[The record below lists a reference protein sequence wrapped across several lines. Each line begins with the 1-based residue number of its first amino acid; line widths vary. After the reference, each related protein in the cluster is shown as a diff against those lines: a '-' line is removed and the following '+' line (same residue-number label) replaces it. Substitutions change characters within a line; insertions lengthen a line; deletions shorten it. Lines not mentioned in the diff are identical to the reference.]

1 MPNPAQRNCE
11 VEDCGY
17 KTPPGLT
24 SHDQQFQ
31 DIRLHLVMVHPQQ
44 ATALAAI
51 SNPVEAGGSQSSVKA
66 EKLSRPNLEEEI
78 SEVDW
83 SFFAS
88 EWRRYK
94 RSTGLTGQGIMD
106 QLWAC
111 ASANLKK
118 RCHQSGATDQTTE
131 DELLGMMKRLSIK
144 AQNDLVNVVE
154 FLSMGQNTEEP
165 VTQFVSRLKGQADIC
180 EFEVKCPR
188 EGCGADVSYSDK
200 MVSHQLVRGLEDPS
214 IQEKVLAQAATDK
227 DLDLKKI
234 TEFVIAQ
241 EMGMRSSKI
250 LNSGAGIGKISDYQR
265 GRSNTLPSKLRPE
278 KDDEVKHS
286 DQKCRFCGK
295 IGHGEYPDFETR
307 KEKCKAWGIKCDS
320 CGRKGHYKA
329 VCKKQ
334 PSAKKVTASDTES
347 EGDSHS
353 GLVFAMFSSP
363 TKRRHV
369 RRKMKTLSHMAVN
382 EFGKWERAR
391 PAPHPV
397 VVVGIAV
404 SSDSYEQL
412 EIPEPASHQPTN
424 VQAVADTGAMVLV
437 GGMNLVHQLRVKK
450 QELIPVSY
458 NIGGADNG
466 PLELIGGLLVEV
478 SLGDR
483 SHKELCYIAKNVTEL
498 LLSEATMKALGM
510 IPENFPDVGPSMAT
524 VQKCE
529 VKDESNPE
537 VCGCPVRAKPPP
549 VPQSLPF
556 PPTEENIPKLKD
568 WIIEQYSSSAF
579 NCCENQKLPLV
590 NETVPMSLYVDS
602 EAKPVAHHKAYPV
615 PIHWQG
621 EVKAGLD
628 SDVKIGVLEK
638 VPVGEPT
645 DWCSR
650 MVCVSKKDGKPRR
663 TVDFQA
669 LNKVSVRQTHSVK
682 APFHQAMSIPT
693 GTWKTCLD
701 AWNGYHS
708 IPLREEDK
716 HLTTFITPWGRYRY
730 RCLPMGFLA
739 ANDGYTARYDEI
751 TKDVDNL
758 ERCVDDTALWDNT
771 IEGNFLRTCSYLSL
785 CAGAGILFSKKKFQ
799 FCSKEV
805 EFLGFK
811 VGGDGIKPSEE
822 FLEAIKG
829 FPTPRDLT
837 GIRSWFGLIE
847 QCSYAFSKTGV
858 MEPFR
863 HLLKS
868 TEKFQW
874 TAELQEAFESSKTVI
889 IDQICQ
895 GVRTFDPKKVTCLS
909 TDYSKTG
916 VGFHLLQKNCSCKDL
931 TPVCCKTG
939 WSTVLTGSRFTN
951 QAEARYA
958 PIEGECLGAAWAM
971 KKCQY
976 FLLGCEKFLLAVDHK
991 PLLGVLNDKSLEEVE
1006 NPRLQ
1011 RLKEK
1016 TLRFNFSL
1024 VHVPGKLHKTADATS
1039 RQPVSEA
1046 DNDVE
1051 VLLAGVADS
1060 RLYGIY
1066 NLDRPIKTTSESFVS
1081 ALHARALTLDKVRE
1095 ASAADQSVSE
1105 LITLIEAGL
1114 PEERA
1119 DWPDNLKEFYTVRD
1133 KITVQDQVI
1142 ICGERVYIP
1151 SELRPQVLEILHSSH
1166 SGVSSMS
1173 ARASESVW
1181 WPGIQ
1186 ADIERTRLEC
1196 KSCDIS
1202 APSQPAAPPTPLPS
1216 PAYPFEQICA
1226 DYFSYG
1232 GHKYLV
1238 IVDRFSNWPTVHQVK
1253 AGAGAEVLVQRLRH
1267 HFITYGVSKEIATDG
1282 GLEFV
1287 SSVTKTFLQQWGVH
1301 HRLSSAYH
1309 PHSNQRA
1316 ELGVKVAKRILR
1328 ENTDGTGNL
1337 ENDKFARALMNYRN
1351 TPCKDLNLSP
1361 AQIIFGRKLRD
1372 HLPIL
1377 PGNFRPQQEWILSQ
1391 NQRELALARRYEK
1404 QGERW
1409 ARGTKTLQSLEVGD
1423 IVSVQN
1429 QAGPRAKK
1437 WDKTGVVVETKDHD
1451 QYRVKVDGSGQTT
1464 LRNRQFLRKLSRK
1477 EEEGQDVPPKST
1489 QQGRE
1494 ENNRRR
1500 RRHRSGRLSAVQ
1512 VGGGR

>member
-1 MPNPAQRNCE
+1 MTNPTPMPCG
-11 VEDCGY
+11 VEGCDY
-17 KTPPGLT
+17 RTRPGLSNHQLLFT
-24 SHDQQFQ
+24 DMQF
-31 DIRLHLVMVHPQQ
+31 HLAMVHPQV
-44 ATALAAI
+44 AASLAALN
-51 SNPVEAGGSQSSVKA
+51 NPAEAGGSQSSVRA
-66 EKLSRPNLEEEI
+66 EKLTRPTLEEEI

-83 SFFAS
+83 NFFQS
-88 EWRRYK
+88 EWSRYK
-94 RSTGLTGQGIMD
+94 RSTGLTGPSIMD

-111 ASANLKK
+111 ASANMKK

-131 DELLGMMKRLSIK
+131 EQLLEMMKRLSIK
-144 AQNDLVNVVE
+144 AQNNLVNVVE
-154 FLSMGQNTEEP
+154 FLSMAQNTEEP
-165 VTQFVSRLKGQADIC
+165 VTQFVSRLKGQAGIC
-180 EFEVKCPR
+180 DFEVKCSR
-188 EGCGADVSYSDK
+188 DDCGANVSYSDE

-227 DLDLKKI
+227 ELDLKKI

-241 EMGMRSSKI
+241 ETGTRSSKI
-250 LNSGAGIGKISDYQR
+250 LNSGAGIGRISDYQR
-265 GRSNTLPSKLRPE
+265 GRSNTLPSKLPPE
-278 KDDEVKHS
+278 KEDEAKNS
-286 DQKCRFCGK
+286 DQEKCQYCGK
-295 IGHGEYPDFETR
+295 SGHGVRPNYETR
-307 KEKCKAWGIKCDS
+307 KEKCKAWGAKCDS
-320 CGRKGHYKA
+320 CEGRGHYKA
-329 VCKKQ
+329 VCRKKT
-334 PSAKKVTASDTES
+334 SAKKVTASDA
-347 EGDSHS
+347 EGDGDSDS
-353 GLVFAMFSSP
+353 AWVFSMFSNP

-369 RRKMKTLSHMAVN
+369 RRGMKTLSHMAVN
-382 EFGKWERAR
+382 EFGKWVKAR
-391 PAPHPV
+391 PDPHPV
-397 VVVGIAV
+397 VVVGISV

-412 EIPEPASHQPTN
+412 EIPEPARHQPTN

-450 QELIPVSY
+450 HELVPVSY
-458 NIGGADNG
+458 SIGGVDNG
-466 PLELIGGLLVEV
+466 QLDLIGGLLVEI
-478 SLGDR
+478 SHGDR
-483 SHKELCYIAKNVTEL
+483 SCKQLCYIAKDVTEL

-510 IPENFPDVGPSMAT
+510 IPENFPDRGPTRAT

-529 VKDESNPE
+529 VKDESNPD
-537 VCGCPVRAKPPP
+537 VCDCPARTETPP
-549 VPQSLPF
+549 VPESLPY
-556 PPTEENIPKLKD
+556 PATEENIPKLRD
-568 WIIEQYSSSAF
+568 WIIEYYSSSAF

-590 NETVPMSLYVDS
+590 NKAVPMSLYVDS

-615 PIHWQG
+615 PIHWQS

-628 SDVKIGVLEK
+628 SDVKLGVLEK

-650 MVCVSKKDGKPRR
+650 MVCVSKKDGKSRPRR
-663 TVDFQA
+663 TVDYQA

-682 APFHQAMSIPT
+682 APFHQAMSIPP

-730 RCLPMGFLA
+730 KCLPMGFLA

-785 CAGAGILFSKKKFQ
+785 CGGAGILFSKKKFQ

-805 EFLGFK
+805 DFLGFR
-811 VGGDGIKPSEE
+811 VGVDGIRPSEE
-822 FLEAIKG
+822 FLEAIRG

-874 TAELQEAFESSKTVI
+874 TPELQEAFDSSKNVI

-895 GVRTFDPKKVTCLS
+895 GVKTFDPKKVTCLS

-916 VGFHLLQKNCSCKDL
+916 IGFHLLQKNCNCQDL

-939 WSTVLTGSRFTN
+939 WSTVLAGSRFTN

-991 PLLGVLNDKSLEEVE
+991 PLLGVLNDKSLQEVE

-1011 RLKEK
+1011 RLKEQ

-1024 VHVPGKLHKTADATS
+1024 VHVPGRLHKTADATS
-1039 RQPVSEA
+1039 RQPVAEA

-1066 NLDRPIKTTSESFVS
+1066 NLDRPIRTTSESFVS

-1095 ASAADQSVSE
+1095 ASAAEQSATE
-1105 LITLIEAGL
+1105 LSTLIEAGL
-1114 PEERA
+1114 PEEKSE
-1119 DWPDNLKEFYTVRD
+1119 WPESLKEFYGVRD
-1133 KITVQDQVI
+1133 KITVQDKVI
-1142 ICGERVYIP
+1142 LCGERVYIP

-1186 ADIERTRLEC
+1186 ADIEKTRLEC
-1196 KSCDIS
+1196 RSCDVS

-1226 DYFSYG
+1226 DYFSFG

-1238 IVDRFSNWPTVHQVK
+1238 IVDRFSNWPTVHKVK
-1253 AGAGAEVLVQRLRH
+1253 AGAGAEVLVQRLRN

-1287 SSVTKTFLQQWGVH
+1287 SSITKTFLKQWGVH

-1316 ELGVKVAKRILR
+1316 ELGVKIAKRILR
-1328 ENTDGTGNL
+1328 ENTDGSGSL
-1337 ENDKFARALMNYRN
+1337 DNDKFARALMNYRN

-1377 PGNFRPQQEWILSQ
+1377 PGNFQPQKEWILSQ
-1391 NQRELALARRYEK
+1391 NRRELALARRYEK

-1437 WDKTGVVVETKDHD
+1437 WDKTGVIVETRDHD

-1464 LRNRQFLRKLSRK
+1464 LRNRQFLRKLTKK
-1477 EEEGQDVPPKST
+1477 EDDSQEAPPKPT

-1494 ENNRRR
+1494 ENT

-1512 VGGGR
+1512 EGGRR